1 MVNWRMWLRWSWR
14 DLRERWLQVV
24 AIALII
30 ALGTGVFAGL
40 GGQETWRTDSLDLS
54 YDRLQMHDIRI
65 SLADGSF
72 VPREELLAALS
83 NVPGIAALNTRLIT
97 PTLVN
102 ASNDGDTVLVSGQI
116 VGVDVSGAG
125 PQVDRVFV
133 GSDNGRTLQPED
145 AGQLVAIVEQ
155 NFASHYALR
164 PGDPLRVSG
173 DIALDF
179 VGTGTSPEYFLVV
192 DENGL
197 FFTEASLAVLFV
209 PLETAQ
215 DLAGREGRVNDVAL
229 RLVDGTERE
238 TVRAALEA
246 ALAIRFPDIGV
257 TYTYPEDNVGRKQL
271 YLDAEGDQ
279 EVWNLIALLFLTG
292 AALGAFNLAGRIV
305 AAQRRQ
311 IGIGMALGVPRRWLA
326 FRPLLIGLQ
335 VAMLGTLF
343 GLAIGPVLNIAF
355 VSVLKSVAPLP
366 YYDIS
371 FYLPAYGVATV
382 FGVTLPLL
390 ATLFPVWRAV
400 RVQPVDAIRT
410 GNLVA
415 KGGGLNVD
423 LSVLPLPGKSFTLL
437 PFRNLL
443 RAPWRSLLTVLGISM
458 AVILLTAFAGFLDSF
473 VSTIDHMED
482 ALLYERDDRLI
493 ATLDFFYTPDSD
505 IVTAISSISDASDQ
519 PLVVQTEAALIL
531 TGTLRGGGEEIDT
544 SLELHDMSRAIWRP
558 NLIEGAYSTNVPGII
573 LSEKA
578 AKDLGVSVGDT
589 VTLEHPQ
596 RQGLLAF
603 RLVESSLLVMGIH
616 DNPVRALS
624 YMDLSSAGLMGL
636 DGVTNLLVLQPAA
649 GVASDDIKFAL
660 LAQPGVA
667 SVMRIADI
675 TDAVDD
681 ALQIFVQILA
691 VVQIVVLVMAFLI
704 AFNSTSINVDERV
717 REIATMFAFG
727 LPVRTVTRM
736 QMVENLIIGV
746 VGTLLGVVL
755 GWVTLNALLVAR
767 VEDQLSDFKFVVTL
781 SPTTLAV
788 SLILGIVVVTLT
800 PLLSIR
806 HMRRMDIPSTLRVME

>member
-1 MVNWRMWLRWSWR
+1 MTNWQMWLRWSWR

-40 GGQETWRTDSLDLS
+40 GGQETWRVDSLDLS
-54 YDRLQMHDIRI
+54 YDRLQMHDIRV

-72 VPREELLAALS
+72 VPRDDLLSALAG
-83 NVPGIAALNTRLIT
+83 VPGISAVETRLIT
-97 PTLVN
+97 STLVN
-102 ASNDGDTVLVSGQI
+102 ASDDGTTILVSGRI
-116 VGVDVSGAG
+116 VGVDVSEGG
-125 PQVDRVFV
+125 PQVDSIFV
-133 GSDNGRTLQPED
+133 GPDNGRTLSPAD
-145 AGQLVAIVEQ
+145 AGQPVAVVEQ
-155 NFASHYALR
+155 NFAHYYDLR

-179 VGTGTSPEYFLVV
+179 VGAGTSPEYFLVV

-197 FFTEASLAVLFV
+197 FFAEASLAVLFV

-215 DLAGREGRVNDVAL
+215 DLAGRDGLVNDVAL
-229 RLVDGTERE
+229 RLADGAQRE
-238 TVRAALEA
+238 TVRAALET
-246 ALAIRFPDIGV
+246 ALAARFPNVGV
-257 TYTYPEDNVGRKQL
+257 NFTYPEDNLGRKQL
-271 YLDAEGDQ
+271 YLDAKGDQ
-279 EVWNLIALLFLTG
+279 EVWDLIALLFLVG

-326 FRPLLIGLQ
+326 FRPLLVGLQ
-335 VAMLGTLF
+335 IAALGTLF
-343 GLAIGPVLNIAF
+343 GLAIGPALNIGF
-355 VSVLKSVAPLP
+355 VSVLKSFAPLP

-371 FYLPAYGVATV
+371 FYLPAYVNATL

-415 KGGGLNVD
+415 KGGGLNAVMNA
-423 LSVLPLPGKSFTLL
+423 LPLPGKSFTHL

-443 RAPWRSLLTVLGISM
+443 RSPWRTLLTVLGISM

-473 VSTIDHMED
+473 FATIDQMED
-482 ALLYERDDRLI
+482 ALLYQHDDRLI
-493 ATLDFFYTPDSD
+493 VNLDFFYTPESD
-505 IVTAISSISDASDQ
+505 IVTSVTRITDTTGQ
-519 PLVVQTEAALIL
+519 PLVDQAEAGLML
-531 TGTLRGGGEEIDT
+531 GGTLKGNGQEIDT
-544 SLELHDMSRAIWRP
+544 SLELHDMQNAIWVP
-558 NLIEGAYSTNVPGII
+558 HLIEGSYAAATPGII

-578 AKDLGVSVGDT
+578 AEDLGVNVGDT
-589 VTLEHPQ
+589 VTLEHP
-596 RQGLLAF
+596 RREGLLAF
-603 RLVESSLLVMGIH
+603 RLVESQIPVTGIH

-624 YMDLSSAGLMGL
+624 YMDLSNASLMDL
-636 DGVTNLLVLQPAA
+636 DGVTNLLVLTPAA
-649 GVASDDIKFAL
+649 GVDTNDIKSVL
-660 LAQPGVA
+660 LTQPGMA
-667 SVMRIADI
+667 SVLQIAEI
-675 TDAVDD
+675 TDAIDE
-681 ALQIFVQILA
+681 ALQLFVQILM
-691 VVQIVVLVMAFLI
+691 VVQLVVLVMAFLI

-727 LPVRTVTRM
+727 LPLRTVTRM

-746 VGTLLGVVL
+746 LGTLLGVVL
-755 GWVTLNALLVAR
+755 GWIALNMLLVAR
-767 VEDQLSDFKFVVTL
+767 VEDQLSDFKFIVTL
-781 SPTTLAV
+781 SPATLAA
-788 SLILGIVVVTLT
+788 SLVLGVLVVTLT

-806 HMRRMDIPSTLRVME
+806 RMSRMDIPSTLRVME